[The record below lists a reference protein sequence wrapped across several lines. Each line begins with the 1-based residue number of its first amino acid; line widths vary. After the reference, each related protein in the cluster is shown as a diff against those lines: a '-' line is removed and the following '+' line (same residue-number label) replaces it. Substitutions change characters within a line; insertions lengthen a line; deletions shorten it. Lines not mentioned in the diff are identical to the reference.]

1 MNYYIGAWRWKN
13 PDEVYHY
20 GIKGMKW
27 GIRRTPAQLGHKP
40 YTDKPER
47 AKIDSSV
54 LRRAVRKGEVSLAI
68 RKSKQSEHDRNSP
81 LYKQGKSYTYFGAD
95 KAQRYILRLHGT
107 GTLVSSKKGEWVKK
121 ERVRSDEPIGVY
133 IDMDGV
139 EHETYNAL
147 IIYSNKGTHIYP
159 AREDVTS

>member
-1 MNYYIGAWRWKN
+1 MNYYIGAWHWKN

-27 GIRRTPAQLGHKP
+27 GIRRTPVQLGHKP

-68 RKSKQSEHDRNSP
+68 RKNKQSEHDRNSP

-107 GTLVSSKKGEWVKK
+107 GTLVSSKKGAWVKK
-121 ERVRSDEPIGVY
+121 ERVRSTKPVGVWV
-133 IDMDGV
+133 DRDGNS
-139 EHETYNAL
+139 HETHNAM
-147 IIYSNKGTHIYP
+147 IIYSKDGTHIYP
-159 AREDVTS
+159 IREEDT

>member
-1 MNYYIGAWRWKN
+1 MRRDECIWRWRN
-13 PDEVYHY
+13 PDELYHY

-27 GIRRTPAQLGHKP
+27 GVRRTPAQLGHKS

-47 AKIDSSV
+47 AKINSSV
-54 LRRAVRKGEVSLAI
+54 LRRAVQKGEVSLAI

-81 LYKQGKSYTYFGAD
+81 LYKQGKSYTYFSAD

-107 GTLVSSKKGEWVKK
+107 GTLISSNKGEWVKK

-133 IDMDGV
+133 VDLDGA
-139 EHETYNAL
+139 EHETHNAL

-159 AREDVTS
+159 VREDVTS